1 MGTPSDVSGILSAS
15 SSRKTVRVSSTLMD
29 RPIFS
34 PGRGRKCYT
43 AYLRSHFKFIFMAV
57 GLQYLFLTLDKS
69 NNYTWLRLIKLY
81 KDKVCSSFNWARS
94 SILAAAGPCNSPVMT
109 LMENSSPTQSE
120 ADWPIER
127 GLPGVFS
134 GHLRTVFT
142 SDWLES
148 LGNKKLMCIGAVRAP
163 SVVFFP
169 CSLHCTASPQRS
181 TCQSPGWQ
189 AISRKYGA
197 VLWQKMF
204 VMDYYFNVLDFVS
217 VSEGRVVLYVLA
229 CMSADWAGGTDL
241 ERAHKQRVKHKEE
254 IHRRKA

>member
-1 MGTPSDVSGILSAS
+1 
-15 SSRKTVRVSSTLMD
+15 
-29 RPIFS
+29 
-34 PGRGRKCYT
+34 
-43 AYLRSHFKFIFMAV
+43 MAV

-163 SVVFFP
+163 AVEFSLAHFIALHHNKGQHVRVLVDRPSRGSTGQCCDRKCLLWITTLMSLTSSPCRRGGSFFMCLHACLQIEREAQTLRGP
-169 CSLHCTASPQRS
+169 TIRGWNIWKKYTGGKLNACTRLSL
-181 TCQSPGWQ
+181 
-189 AISRKYGA
+189 
-197 VLWQKMF
+197 
-204 VMDYYFNVLDFVS
+204 
-217 VSEGRVVLYVLA
+217 
-229 CMSADWAGGTDL
+229 MSHFDSFWA
-241 ERAHKQRVKHKEE
+241 E
-254 IHRRKA
+254 